1 MGAPRILCIR
11 TYFATDAL
19 IQRLEKCNSKPFTR
33 LACKCRSMSH
43 CTSCTD
49 FFYCF
54 SMEKNHV
61 ERWTCQQIFFI
72 KFTTTNRRRH
82 LVMVNDG
89 CITMMKLLIPLHLAP
104 AFLLDLKRMLLQKLA
119 LMMVKRHKRL
129 KGNSSS
135 NNSNCFVSW

>member
-1 MGAPRILCIR
+1 MQQQAIHQTGLQMQIYVSL
-11 TYFATDAL
+11 YFMHRFFL
-19 IQRLEKCNSKPFTR
+19 QLFHGEKSRRKVDMPEI
-33 LACKCRSMSH
+33 
-43 CTSCTD
+43 
-49 FFYCF
+49 CF
-54 SMEKNHV
+54 SSNLFLG
-61 ERWTCQQIFFI
+61 CLP
-72 KFTTTNRRRH
+72 TTNRRRH